1 MKVVEQ
7 ALRDSLKGQTDKE
20 MVFLRPSTFSFFRTY
35 DGIKAC
41 GDKVI
46 DEIFLEIQAVKRDK
60 KIKITDISIVG
71 YSLGGLISRYVIGQL
86 YEVGLFNY
94 IQPGTFTTFATPHL
108 GVRFFKDNIFDHVA
122 NFLGSRFLGQSGR
135 DLFQY
140 RSTILL
146 EMTHGSYLKGLAQF
160 KRRILLANVK
170 NDRSVSFYT
179 SYITQYSPFVKWDSI
194 SFKFLEGAA
203 HARISPKKKSAG
215 AKIVDLLRTNEK
227 SSQNSRFS
235 FKKLLRLLGAIMLVA
250 CILPVWFP
258 FVLIV
263 SSGGTLQSKI
273 RISLL
278 REFHIAEDWEYVRE
292 YVYGSGESPN
302 PRLPPAKKRTSRFFS
317 KQEGDVAAA
326 TGEVVEGFL
335 NAEDN
340 IVHGMDDQQE
350 EQEDSSDEEEAKK
363 FLPFKSLS
371 DLLGG
376 QVDYDFDQT
385 LEVLDKYLFEEQV
398 EDQIPLFNEMTR
410 LPFDEMRVEM
420 NKALNSLGWLKLAVY
435 LDAFN
440 AHDGILA
447 RRGVKTCPRGASTV
461 YLWASIIRR
470 EV

>member
-7 ALRDSLKGQTDKE
+7 GLRDALKGQTDKE
-20 MVFLRPSTFSFFRTY
+20 MIFLRPSTFSFFRTY

-41 GDKVI
+41 GEKVI
-46 DEIFLEIQAVKRDK
+46 DEIFLEIQAVKRDRN
-60 KIKITDISIVG
+60 IRVTDISIVG

-86 YEVGLFNY
+86 YEVGFFNY

-140 RSTILL
+140 RSTILV
-146 EMTHGSYLKGLAQF
+146 EMTNGSYLKGLAQF

-215 AKIVDLLRTNEK
+215 AKIVDMLRTNEK
-227 SSQNSRFS
+227 ESQGKRFS
-235 FKKLLRLLGAIMLVA
+235 FRKLLRLFGAIMLVA

-263 SSGGTLQSKI
+263 SSCGTLQSKI
-273 RISLL
+273 RISFL
-278 REFHIAEDWEYVRE
+278 REFHIAKDWEYVKE
-292 YVYGSGESPN
+292 YVYGTGESPN
-302 PRLPPAKKRTSRFFS
+302 PRLPPSKKSKRRLFS
-317 KQEGDVAAA
+317 KQEGEVAAA
-326 TGEVVEGFL
+326 TGEAVEGFL

-340 IVHGMDDQQE
+340 IVHGMEDQQE
-350 EQEDSSDEEEAKK
+350 DDFSEEEDQKK

-371 DLLGG
+371 DLLSG

-385 LEVLDKYLFEEQV
+385 LEVLENYLTEEQA
-398 EDQIPLFNEMTR
+398 EDQIPLFNEVTR
-410 LPFDEMRVEM
+410 LPFDDMRVEM